1 MVTADMPVSVGNLK
15 AALDA
20 LLASDALEGRVV
32 EIVGR
37 YMADQAYWIGSVDYD
52 VSTGHVD
59 ITVDVE
65 SRKALGFD
73 QISYEIDWSNTAYVL
88 FCALQPGTYRI
99 AVGDGASGPDVFGLS
114 ATKPTS
120 SSHALPSV
128 DTTIAANSD
137 STYDLD
143 EAGYLVIGFMHG
155 NAVIVGSCTV
165 QLTIERV
172 S

>member
-99 AVGDGASGPDVFGLS
+99 AAGDGASGPDVFGLS
-114 ATKPTS
+114 STRPTS

-143 EAGYLVIGFMHG
+143 EAGYLVIGFSHG